1 MAKKLVFIITHGPD
15 EAEKVTVPFTM
26 AVASQAV
33 GDEVVIGLQGAGA
46 GIAEKGAAEK
56 VAFPGCTPL
65 KELLDVF
72 RSYNGKM
79 YTCGPPLDYRRIP
92 RDNLIEGVSVVDAE
106 TFAELYTA
114 ADNVLVY

>member
-33 GDEVVIGLQGAGA
+33 GAEVTIGLQGAGA
-46 GIAEKGAAEK
+46 AIAAPGAAEK

-65 KELLDVF
+65 RELLDAF
-72 RSYNGKM
+72 RSYNGKI
-79 YTCGPPLDYRRIP
+79 YTCGPPLDYRHIDR
-92 RDNLIEGVSVVDAE
+92 RKLIEGVTVVDAE
-106 TFAELYTA
+106 AFAELYTG